1 MITDKLHFTTT
12 GITCSGCANSA
23 TTILKR
29 LPGVVGVSVDV
40 ADKTAEVEVERGTVS
55 VEQLRE
61 ALKPAGY
68 GLMQEMQKR

>member
-29 LPGVVGVSVDV
+29 LPGVVGVQVDV
-40 ADKTAEVEVERGTVS
+40 AGKTAEVEVERGTVS

-68 GLMQEMQKR
+68 GIVEMR